1 MIKELIFYRHLHL
14 SRTRLMRHDTA
25 TVLGLRDLV
34 GFYTLQRCNNFLK
47 RSSKVLAKY
56 RYLIFW
62 LTKPPVTG
70 YNQ

>member
-1 MIKELIFYRHLHL
+1 
-14 SRTRLMRHDTA
+14 
-25 TVLGLRDLV
+25 LRDLV